1 MKPNNIEFMRSFQK
15 GEKELINKA
24 MERARSGK
32 TKGSDNQ
39 MDRPTNKLNSST
51 CDKGSNTTLAFQ
63 SPKASLFPLSFSKSL
78 TPSGSH
84 NHNQGQLI
92 ESKAID
98 SPFIG
103 PDTYIPMFNY
113 TKKKQAMDQL
123 EWEATMRELNIECIN

>member
-1 MKPNNIEFMRSFQK
+1 MKPNNQEFMRSFQK

-51 CDKGSNTTLAFQ
+51 LDKGSEIPLDIQ
-63 SPKASLFPLSFSKSL
+63 SPNTLFPLSPESL

-113 TKKKQAMDQL
+113 TKKKQDMDQL
-123 EWEATMRELNIECIN
+123 EWEVTMRELNIQHIKY